1 MKNMNIMMNLY
12 NLKMNNHLNMNIIT
26 MRKSI
31 TLMKWK
37 KKNKII
43 IYILLITIQQIMIIS
58 RITQEQVIK

>member
-1 MKNMNIMMNLY
+1 MNIMMNLY

-43 IYILLITIQQIMIIS
+43 IYILLITIQ
-58 RITQEQVIK
+58 